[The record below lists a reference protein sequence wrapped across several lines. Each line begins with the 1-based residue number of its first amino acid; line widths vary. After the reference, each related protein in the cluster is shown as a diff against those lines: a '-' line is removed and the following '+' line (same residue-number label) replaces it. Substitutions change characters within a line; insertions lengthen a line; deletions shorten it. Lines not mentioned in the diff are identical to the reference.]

1 MAEISKKVLEKIKKE
16 NIHPIPKWQF
26 MLKDSFV
33 WSLFALNLILGSIGF
48 AIIIFLLVNNDSV
61 GDFTLTKNI
70 WQWFVLSIPVAWIL
84 LTGLFLFV
92 AFYNFKNTEKGYRF
106 SVGKKVLLNV
116 GITVLLGFM
125 LYSSG
130 FSERLNNIFTESV
143 PFYTD
148 VLDLRQ
154 EVWMR
159 PQEGYLSGTILE
171 INKDKKE
178 MLLRDLDGKVWSI
191 AYGDALVKGRV
202 TLAVGERIKLLGKMS
217 SSTGFDATEIRP
229 WEGRGREMQEK

>member
-1 MAEISKKVLEKIKKE
+1 MVKISKKVLEKIKKK

-33 WSLFALNLILGSIGF
+33 WSLFGINLILGSIGF

-61 GDFTLTKNI
+61 LDFSLTKNI
-70 WQWFVLSIPVAWIL
+70 WQWFVLSIPVVWIL
-84 LTGLFLFV
+84 LTLGFFFV
-92 AFYNFKNTEKGYRF
+92 AFYNFKNTEEGYRY

-116 GITVLLGFM
+116 GITVLLGLM
-125 LYSSG
+125 LYFSG
-130 FSERLNNIFTESV
+130 LSERLNNIFVESI
-143 PFYTD
+143 PFYTNA
-148 VLDLRQ
+148 LDLRQ

-171 INKDKKE
+171 IDQDKEE

-191 AYGDALVKGRV
+191 GYVDALVKMRV
-202 TLAVGERIKLLGKMS
+202 ILEVGEKIKMLGNMS
-217 SSTGFDATEIRP
+217 SDTRFDATEIRP
-229 WEGRGREMQEK
+229 WEGMGRGMQEK

>member
-1 MAEISKKVLEKIKKE
+1 MAEISEEVLEKIKKE

-130 FSERLNNIFTESV
+130 FSERLNNIFIESV

-159 PQEGYLSGTILE
+159 PQEGYLSGMILE
-171 INKDKKE
+171 INQDKEE

-229 WEGRGREMQEK
+229 WEGRGRGMQEK